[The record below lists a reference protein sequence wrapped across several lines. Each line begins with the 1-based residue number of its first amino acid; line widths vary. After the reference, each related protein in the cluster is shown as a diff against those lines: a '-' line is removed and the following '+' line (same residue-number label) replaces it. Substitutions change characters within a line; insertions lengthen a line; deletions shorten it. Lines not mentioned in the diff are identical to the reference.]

1 MITKIILRNYYT
13 LFVYLKCILFC
24 IDLQYITENTYL
36 NQF

>member
-1 MITKIILRNYYT
+1 MITKIILHNCYI

-24 IDLQYITENTYL
+24 INLQYITENTYL